1 MDHLGVPFWC
11 SRCRQT
17 SHLKKDCRLPFGV
30 YSDEPNSDE
39 TISNGYSQ
47 EVETTPASMRRL
59 LIKTTPHIIFL
70 QETLTN
76 DVKAR
81 DFMFVLNPDW
91 MSCVVSSIG
100 NSGGLLVLWDPHFF
114 SFSPVLVAEFF

>member
-1 MDHLGVPFWC
+1 
-11 SRCRQT
+11 
-17 SHLKKDCRLPFGV
+17 
-30 YSDEPNSDE
+30 
-39 TISNGYSQ
+39 
-47 EVETTPASMRRL
+47 MRRL

-100 NSGGLLVLWDPHFF
+100 NSGGLLVSWDPRFF
-114 SFSPVLVAEFF
+114 AFSPVLTCGIIILTGSSYVDRRNLTMLNVYGPCMDCKIF

>member
-1 MDHLGVPFWC
+1 V
-11 SRCRQT
+11 

-70 QETLTN
+70 QETLTS
-76 DVKAR
+76 DVKAM
-81 DFMFVLNPDW
+81 DFMFVLKSDW

-100 NSGGLLVLWDPHFF
+100 NSGSLLVSWDPHFF
-114 SFSPVLVAEFF
+114 SFSPSLLVEEFF